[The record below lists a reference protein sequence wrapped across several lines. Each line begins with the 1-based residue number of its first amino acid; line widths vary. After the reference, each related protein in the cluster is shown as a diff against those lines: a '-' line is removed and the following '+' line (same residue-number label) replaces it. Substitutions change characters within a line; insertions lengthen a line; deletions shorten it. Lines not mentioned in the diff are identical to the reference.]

1 MSDYTTDSES
11 PPVSGLK
18 KTIRPELKGQVW
30 EFNVHRLA
38 KALSTKTR
46 KPFALPLNPEQLDSM
61 DHYDFAID
69 KLDSQINNAFH
80 HFALNKPEMLLV
92 KSHCPESEHYRGLV
106 DFLNGAF
113 HSSLAQLP
121 DAHGALYRALKFHV
135 CDRPTVDGFE
145 GAKPLKPNGVG
156 VLGLEAAV
164 EPDKLLWSPPA
175 EGGAQIAIPVEV
187 KNNWSDLVLQSGI
200 YARCMFSAS
209 PLRQFVL
216 VIGYNYEDHTLRFLV
231 YHRGGCTSSEPLNL
245 DQPKGQKG
253 FIHLIVSILT
263 WRTRAD
269 AGFPAWCNDAQVCL
283 PGRKAG
289 DSSPLTVDIDR
300 ILHNRV
306 CVRGRAPRVFRI
318 KIPAAFSDDEE
329 DPAEDLIPGLQNMG
343 VQKKKA
349 WQISDTAGQNH
360 SNPTQIATGSTG
372 TEITTDGN
380 RKISS
385 IDISRARA
393 LIDGV
398 ENVDHAIDWYPLDP
412 LELKRGDSAVLKLCW
427 APDRVPCN
435 LLIEPRLLRD
445 CSGMFGVPKHLYSFR
460 AHHKAGCQTTNRL
473 FLPPP
478 AADFESFRWDLWGK
492 TNWEP
497 EYLSLLGHV
506 TEFVG
511 HSLESAKDL
520 RSLVQAVLHAHL
532 GYYNMCQKNYQHR
545 DISIG
550 NVRMVDEPIKTE
562 RFDIPNPNE
571 TQREILDLCSK
582 LGIDDRCSGFV
593 IDGDLAVDWNRHFTE
608 ENLATRSGTPE
619 FMSSTLLNWVFR
631 DHVHSPVDDYC
642 SFYFLTQW
650 ACAFRELSTEDK
662 PKNPDHLQ
670 QLQSELAGHV
680 NDRDAATFTTING
693 VKFKAE
699 KYGAFLVHAQ
709 PFLKEWYRTLSSLM
723 NEWQEI
729 DATKRYNA
737 ASFRYIA
744 DRGLLFFLNIV
755 VQSQLLL

>member
-1 MSDYTTDSES
+1 
-11 PPVSGLK
+11 
-18 KTIRPELKGQVW
+18 
-30 EFNVHRLA
+30 
-38 KALSTKTR
+38 
-46 KPFALPLNPEQLDSM
+46 M

-80 HFALNKPEMLLV
+80 HFALNKPETLLV

-121 DAHGALYRALKFHV
+121 EAHEALYRALKFHV

-156 VLGLEAAV
+156 VLGLEVV
-164 EPDKLLWSPPA
+164 EPDKLFWSPPA

-216 VIGYNYEDHTLRFLV
+216 VIGYNYEDHTVRFLV
-231 YHRGGCTSSEPLNL
+231 YHRGGCTGSEPLNL
-245 DQPKGQKG
+245 DQPKDLKG

-269 AGFPAWCNDAQVCL
+269 AGFPAWCNDARVCL

-300 ILHNRV
+300 ILHYRV

-318 KIPAAFSDDEE
+318 KIPAAFPDDEE

-343 VQKKKA
+343 VQKKA

-372 TEITTDGN
+372 TEISTDGN

-385 IDISRARA
+385 IVISRARA

-398 ENVDHAIDWYPLDP
+398 ENVDHAINWYPLDP

-427 APDRVPCN
+427 VPDRVPCN
-435 LLIEPRLLRD
+435 LLMEPRLLRD
-445 CSGMFGVPKHLYSFR
+445 CSGMFGLPKHLYSFR

-478 AADFESFRWDLWGK
+478 AADFETFRWDLWGK

-520 RSLVQAVLHAHL
+520 RSLVRAVLHAHL
-532 GYYNMCQKNYQHR
+532 GYYNMIQKNYQHR

-571 TQREILDLCSK
+571 TQREILDLCRK
-582 LGIDDRCSGFV
+582 LGIDNHCSGFV
-593 IDGDLAVDWNRHFTE
+593 IDGDLAVDWDRHFTE

-619 FMSSTLLNWVFR
+619 FMSTELLKRVFR

-642 SFYFLTQW
+642 SLYLLTQW
-650 ACAFRELSTEDK
+650 ACAFHELSTEDK

-670 QLQSELAGHV
+670 QLRSDLAGNVYH
-680 NDRDAATFTTING
+680 RDAATSTTING

-709 PFLKEWYRTLSSLM
+709 PFLKEWYRTLISLM

-729 DATKRYNA
+729 DATNA

-744 DRGLLFFLNIV
+744 DRGLLLFLNIV